1 MLKRHREMVTELELV
16 PLIDLMSVLIA
27 FLLISAVWHQISMMQ
42 IESSIYGQRQS
53 QEVPNIPKDRD
64 SQKVLSVSVES
75 KGYVLTFERDRIL
88 LPLKEGEYDIESLLQ
103 KLTQFKKGS
112 LGKNDALLSMEDHL
126 PYGELIRAMDQVLL
140 AGFSQVSVVT
150 GGL

>member
-1 MLKRHREMVTELELV
+1 MLRRQREMDTVLELV
-16 PLIDLMSVLIA
+16 PFIDLMSVLIA

-42 IESSIYGQRQS
+42 IESSVYGQRQDK
-53 QEVPNIPKDRD
+53 EVPNIPKDKD
-64 SQKVLSVSVES
+64 FQKVLSVFVES

-88 LPLKEGEYDIESLLQ
+88 LPLKEGEYDIKNLLQ
-103 KLTQFKKGS
+103 KLTQFKKGHP
-112 LGKNDALLSMEDHL
+112 GKNDALISMEDHL

-140 AGFSQVSVVT
+140 SGFSQVSVVT